1 MSRSS
6 ISEAIRIR
14 PQQLACSMQ
23 ADPTPTI
30 IRRSRFM
37 PLLRKRLF
45 TIGVRHRAGARYC
58 SGLVAALLIAILVG
72 GIAAVIAQEVSI
84 KILVNDEPISDYDID
99 QRERFLAITTQQQ
112 PSPALKKQA
121 ADMLIDERLQIQEG
135 RKVSVTVSEE
145 DVTPII
151 TDMAQ
156 KNNLNVEGLATA
168 LGKGGVNIKTLKDR
182 IRAQLVWR
190 ETVKKKFRRDIQ
202 IAEVD
207 VDQAM
212 EAPGTADGGAPAAA
226 EPTLQLRQIKYALPT
241 GADQRVIAG
250 QLAAAEAMRARFK
263 SCADL
268 ANGVQGANV
277 NTLQDYKT
285 ASLAQPARLLVTNA
299 KVGQMTPPTI
309 TQAAIELYA
318 VCGKN
323 SPAGDS
329 TARDKAQNKLMNQE
343 MGLRAE
349 RLLRDVR
356 AEAFIEYR

>member
-1 MSRSS
+1 
-6 ISEAIRIR
+6 
-14 PQQLACSMQ
+14 
-23 ADPTPTI
+23 
-30 IRRSRFM
+30 M
-37 PLLRKRLF
+37 PLLRERLF
-45 TIGVRHRAGARYC
+45 AIASVQRRAGARYC
-58 SGLVAALLIAILVG
+58 SGLAAALLIAILVG

-121 ADMLIDERLQIQEG
+121 ADMLIDERLQFQEG
-135 RKVSVTVSEE
+135 RKVSITPVEE
-145 DVTPII
+145 DVTAIL

-168 LGKGGVNIKTLKDR
+168 LGKAGVNIKTLKDR
-182 IRAQLVWR
+182 IRAQLVWQA
-190 ETVKKKFRRDIQ
+190 TVQKKFRRDIQ
-202 IAEVD
+202 IADAD
-207 VDQAM
+207 VDQAL
-212 EAPGTADGGAPAAA
+212 ASGATAGGAATEGGAAPAAA
-226 EPTLQLRQIKYALPT
+226 AEPALQLRQIKYALPT

-250 QLAAAEAMRARFK
+250 QLAAAESMRARFK

-277 NTLQDYKT
+277 TTLQDYKT

-309 TQAAIELYA
+309 TQAAVELYA
-318 VCGKN
+318 VCGKR
-323 SPAGDS
+323 SPTGDS
-329 TARDKAQNKLMNQE
+329 NAREQAQRQLMGQE

>member
-1 MSRSS
+1 M
-6 ISEAIRIR
+6 
-14 PQQLACSMQ
+14 
-23 ADPTPTI
+23 
-30 IRRSRFM
+30 
-37 PLLRKRLF
+37 
-45 TIGVRHRAGARYC
+45 
-58 SGLVAALLIAILVG
+58 AALLIAILVG

-121 ADMLIDERLQIQEG
+121 ADMLIDERLQFQEG
-135 RKVSVTVSEE
+135 RKVSITPVEE
-145 DVTPII
+145 DVTAIL

-168 LGKGGVNIKTLKDR
+168 LGKAGVNIKTLKDR
-182 IRAQLVWR
+182 IRAQLVWQA
-190 ETVKKKFRRDIQ
+190 TVQKKFRRDIQ
-202 IAEVD
+202 IADAD
-207 VDQAM
+207 VDQAL
-212 EAPGTADGGAPAAA
+212 ASGGAGGGAAAEGGAAPAAA
-226 EPTLQLRQIKYALPT
+226 AEPALQLRQIKYALPT

-250 QLAAAEAMRARFK
+250 QLAAAESMRARFK

-277 NTLQDYKT
+277 TTLQDYKT

-309 TQAAIELYA
+309 TQAAVELYA
-318 VCGKN
+318 VCGKR
-323 SPAGDS
+323 ATAVDS
-329 TARDKAQNKLMNQE
+329 TAREQAQRQLMSQE
-343 MGLRAE
+343 MALRAE

>member
-1 MSRSS
+1 
-6 ISEAIRIR
+6 
-14 PQQLACSMQ
+14 
-23 ADPTPTI
+23 
-30 IRRSRFM
+30 M
-37 PLLRKRLF
+37 PLLRERLLA
-45 TIGVRHRAGARYC
+45 IASVQRRARYC

-121 ADMLIDERLQIQEG
+121 ADMLIDERLQFQEG
-135 RKVSVTVSEE
+135 RKVSITPAEE
-145 DVTPII
+145 DVTAIL

-168 LGKGGVNIKTLKDR
+168 LGKAGVNIKTLKDR
-182 IRAQLVWR
+182 IRAQLVWQA
-190 ETVKKKFRRDIQ
+190 TVQKKFRRDIQ
-202 IAEVD
+202 IADAD
-207 VDQAM
+207 VDQAL
-212 EAPGTADGGAPAAA
+212 ASSAAGGGAAAEGGAAPAAA
-226 EPTLQLRQIKYALPT
+226 APAEPALQLRQIKYALPS

-250 QLAAAEAMRARFK
+250 QLAAAESMRARFK

-277 NTLQDYKT
+277 TTLQDYKT

-309 TQAAIELYA
+309 TQAAVELYA
-318 VCGKN
+318 VCGKR
-323 SPAGDS
+323 ATAVDS
-329 TARDKAQNKLMNQE
+329 TAREQAQRQLMSQE

>member
-14 PQQLACSMQ
+14 PQQLACSTQ

-37 PLLRKRLF
+37 HLLRKRLF

-84 KILVNDEPISDYDID
+84 KILVNDEPISDYEIH
-99 QRERFLAITTQQQ
+99 QSERFLAITNQQQ

-135 RKVSVTVSEE
+135 RKVSVAASEE
-145 DVTPII
+145 DVTAII

-202 IAEVD
+202 IGEAD
-207 VDQAM
+207 VD
-212 EAPGTADGGAPAAA
+212 EALEAAGAAGGGAAAEGGAPA
-226 EPTLQLRQIKYALPT
+226 T
-241 GADQRVIAG
+241 
-250 QLAAAEAMRARFK
+250 
-263 SCADL
+263 
-268 ANGVQGANV
+268 
-277 NTLQDYKT
+277 
-285 ASLAQPARLLVTNA
+285 
-299 KVGQMTPPTI
+299 
-309 TQAAIELYA
+309 
-318 VCGKN
+318 
-323 SPAGDS
+323 
-329 TARDKAQNKLMNQE
+329 
-343 MGLRAE
+343 
-349 RLLRDVR
+349 
-356 AEAFIEYR
+356 

>member
-1 MSRSS
+1 
-6 ISEAIRIR
+6 
-14 PQQLACSMQ
+14 
-23 ADPTPTI
+23 
-30 IRRSRFM
+30 M
-37 PLLRKRLF
+37 PLLHERLF
-45 TIGVRHRAGARYC
+45 TILSVRHRAGAGYC
-58 SGLVAALLIAILVG
+58 SGLMAALLIAILIG
-72 GIAAVIAQEVSI
+72 GIAAVTAQEISI

-135 RKVSVTVSEE
+135 RKVSVTTSEE
-145 DVTPII
+145 DVTAIL

-182 IRAQLVWR
+182 IRAQLVWQA
-190 ETVKKKFRRDIQ
+190 TVQKKFRRDIH
-202 IAEVD
+202 IADVD
-207 VDQAM
+207 VD
-212 EAPGTADGGAPAAA
+212 EALASGAAGGVAAEGGAPPAAA
-226 EPTLQLRQIKYALPT
+226 EPALQLRQIKYSLPT

-250 QLAAAEAMRARFK
+250 QLAAAESMRARFK

-277 NTLQDYKT
+277 TTLQDYKT

-318 VCGKN
+318 VCGKR
-323 SPAGDS
+323 SAASDS
-329 TARDKAQNKLMNQE
+329 TTREQAQRQLMSQE

>member
-1 MSRSS
+1 
-6 ISEAIRIR
+6 
-14 PQQLACSMQ
+14 
-23 ADPTPTI
+23 
-30 IRRSRFM
+30 M
-37 PLLRKRLF
+37 PLLRERLF
-45 TIGVRHRAGARYC
+45 AIASVQRRAGARYC
-58 SGLVAALLIAILVG
+58 SGLAAALLIAILVG

-121 ADMLIDERLQIQEG
+121 ADMLIDERLQFQEG
-135 RKVSVTVSEE
+135 RKVSITPVEE
-145 DVTPII
+145 DVTAIL

-168 LGKGGVNIKTLKDR
+168 LGKAGVNIKTLKDR
-182 IRAQLVWR
+182 IRAQIVWQA
-190 ETVKKKFRRDIQ
+190 TVQKKFRRDIQ
-202 IAEVD
+202 IADAD
-207 VDQAM
+207 VDQAL
-212 EAPGTADGGAPAAA
+212 ASGATAGGAATEGGAAPAAA
-226 EPTLQLRQIKYALPT
+226 AEPALQLRQIKYALPT

-250 QLAAAEAMRARFK
+250 QLAAAESMRARFK

-277 NTLQDYKT
+277 TTLQDYKT

-309 TQAAIELYA
+309 TQAAVELYA
-318 VCGKN
+318 VCGKR
-323 SPAGDS
+323 SPTGDS
-329 TARDKAQNKLMNQE
+329 NAREQAQRQLMGQE

>member
-1 MSRSS
+1 MH
-6 ISEAIRIR
+6 
-14 PQQLACSMQ
+14 
-23 ADPTPTI
+23 
-30 IRRSRFM
+30 
-37 PLLRKRLF
+37 LLRECF
-45 TIGVRHRAGARYC
+45 FAIVSVRHRRGARYC
-58 SGLVAALLIAILVG
+58 SGSMAALLIAILVG

-121 ADMLIDERLQIQEG
+121 ADMLIDERLQFQEG
-135 RKVSVTVSEE
+135 RKVSVTPSEE
-145 DVTPII
+145 DMTAIL
-151 TDMAQ
+151 TEMAQ

-168 LGKGGVNIKTLKDR
+168 LGKAGVNIKTLKDR
-182 IRAQLVWR
+182 IRAQLVWQA
-190 ETVKKKFRRDIQ
+190 TVQKKFRRDIQ
-202 IAEVD
+202 IADAD
-207 VDQAM
+207 VDQAL
-212 EAPGTADGGAPAAA
+212 ASGGAGGGAAAESGAAPAAA
-226 EPTLQLRQIKYALPT
+226 AEPALQLRQIKYALPT

-250 QLAAAEAMRARFK
+250 QLAAAESMRARFK

-277 NTLQDYKT
+277 TTLQDYKT

-309 TQAAIELYA
+309 TQAAVELYA
-318 VCGKN
+318 VCGKR
-323 SPAGDS
+323 ATAVDS
-329 TARDKAQNKLMNQE
+329 TAREQAQRQLMSQE
-343 MGLRAE
+343 MALRAE

>member
-1 MSRSS
+1 
-6 ISEAIRIR
+6 
-14 PQQLACSMQ
+14 
-23 ADPTPTI
+23 
-30 IRRSRFM
+30 M
-37 PLLRKRLF
+37 PLLRERLF
-45 TIGVRHRAGARYC
+45 AIASVQRRACARYR
-58 SGLVAALLIAILVG
+58 SGLAAALLIVTLVG

-99 QRERFLAITTQQQ
+99 QRERFLAITTQTQ

-135 RKVSVTVSEE
+135 RKVSVAPVEE
-145 DVTPII
+145 DVTAILS
-151 TDMAQ
+151 DMAQ

-168 LGKGGVNIKTLKDR
+168 LGKAGVNIKTLKDR
-182 IRAQLVWR
+182 IRAQLVWQA
-190 ETVKKKFRRDIQ
+190 TVQKKFRRDIQ
-202 IAEVD
+202 IADAD
-207 VDQAM
+207 VD
-212 EAPGTADGGAPAAA
+212 EALASGAAAGGGAPAEGGAAPAAAAA
-226 EPTLQLRQIKYALPT
+226 EPALQLRQIKYALPA

-250 QLAAAEAMRARFK
+250 QLAAAESMRARFK

-268 ANGVQGANV
+268 ANGIQGANV
-277 NTLQDYKT
+277 TTLQDYKT

-309 TQAAIELYA
+309 TQAAVELYA
-318 VCGKN
+318 VCGKR
-323 SPAGDS
+323 AAAVDS
-329 TARDKAQNKLMNQE
+329 TAREQAQRQLMSQE

>member
-1 MSRSS
+1 
-6 ISEAIRIR
+6 
-14 PQQLACSMQ
+14 
-23 ADPTPTI
+23 
-30 IRRSRFM
+30 M
-37 PLLRKRLF
+37 PLLRERLLA
-45 TIGVRHRAGARYC
+45 IASVQRRARYC

-121 ADMLIDERLQIQEG
+121 ADMLIDERLQFQEG
-135 RKVSVTVSEE
+135 RKVSITPVEE
-145 DVTPII
+145 DVTAIL

-168 LGKGGVNIKTLKDR
+168 LGKAGVNIKTLKDR
-182 IRAQLVWR
+182 IRAQLVWQA
-190 ETVKKKFRRDIQ
+190 TVQKKFRRDIQ
-202 IAEVD
+202 IADAD
-207 VDQAM
+207 VDQAL
-212 EAPGTADGGAPAAA
+212 ASGGAGGGAAAEGGAAPAAA
-226 EPTLQLRQIKYALPT
+226 AEPALQLRQIKYALPT

-250 QLAAAEAMRARFK
+250 QLAAAESMRARFK

-277 NTLQDYKT
+277 TTLQDYKT

-309 TQAAIELYA
+309 TQAAVELYA
-318 VCGKN
+318 VCGKR
-323 SPAGDS
+323 ATAVDS
-329 TARDKAQNKLMNQE
+329 TAREQAQRQLMSQE
-343 MGLRAE
+343 MALRAE

>member
-1 MSRSS
+1 
-6 ISEAIRIR
+6 
-14 PQQLACSMQ
+14 MQ
-23 ADPTPTI
+23 
-30 IRRSRFM
+30 
-37 PLLRKRLF
+37 
-45 TIGVRHRAGARYC
+45 HRAGARYC

-121 ADMLIDERLQIQEG
+121 ADMLIDERLQFQEG
-135 RKVSVTVSEE
+135 RKVSITPVEE
-145 DVTPII
+145 DVTAIL

-168 LGKGGVNIKTLKDR
+168 LGKAGVNIKTLKDR
-182 IRAQLVWR
+182 IRAQLVWQA
-190 ETVKKKFRRDIQ
+190 TVQKKFRRDIQ
-202 IAEVD
+202 IADAD
-207 VDQAM
+207 VDQAL
-212 EAPGTADGGAPAAA
+212 ASGAAGGGAAAEGGAAPAAVA
-226 EPTLQLRQIKYALPT
+226 EPALQLRQIKYALPT

-250 QLAAAEAMRARFK
+250 QLAAAESMRARFK

-277 NTLQDYKT
+277 TTLQDYKT

-309 TQAAIELYA
+309 TQAAVELYA
-318 VCGKN
+318 VCGKR
-323 SPAGDS
+323 SAAGDS
-329 TARDKAQNKLMNQE
+329 TAREQAQRQLMSQE

>member
-1 MSRSS
+1 MH
-6 ISEAIRIR
+6 
-14 PQQLACSMQ
+14 
-23 ADPTPTI
+23 
-30 IRRSRFM
+30 
-37 PLLRKRLF
+37 LLRECF
-45 TIGVRHRAGARYC
+45 FAIVSVRHRRGARYC
-58 SGLVAALLIAILVG
+58 SGSMAALLIAILVG

-121 ADMLIDERLQIQEG
+121 ADMLIDERLQLQEG
-135 RKVSVTVSEE
+135 RKVSVTPSEE
-145 DVTPII
+145 DMTAIL

-168 LGKGGVNIKTLKDR
+168 LGKAGVNIKTLKDR

-190 ETVKKKFRRDIQ
+190 ATVQKKFRRDIQ
-202 IAEVD
+202 IADAD
-207 VDQAM
+207 VDQAL
-212 EAPGTADGGAPAAA
+212 ASGAAGGGAPAEGGAAPAAAAA
-226 EPTLQLRQIKYALPT
+226 EPALQLRQIKYALPT

-250 QLAAAEAMRARFK
+250 QLAAAESMRARFK

-277 NTLQDYKT
+277 TTLQDYKT

-309 TQAAIELYA
+309 TQAAVELYA
-318 VCGKN
+318 VCGKR
-323 SPAGDS
+323 AAAVDS
-329 TARDKAQNKLMNQE
+329 TAREQAQRQLVSQE

>member
-1 MSRSS
+1 
-6 ISEAIRIR
+6 
-14 PQQLACSMQ
+14 
-23 ADPTPTI
+23 
-30 IRRSRFM
+30 M
-37 PLLRKRLF
+37 PLLRERLF
-45 TIGVRHRAGARYC
+45 AIASVQRRAGARYC
-58 SGLVAALLIAILVG
+58 SGLAAALLIAILVG

-121 ADMLIDERLQIQEG
+121 ADMLIDERLQFQEG
-135 RKVSVTVSEE
+135 RKVSITPVEE
-145 DVTPII
+145 DVTAIL

-168 LGKGGVNIKTLKDR
+168 LGKAGVNIKTLKDR
-182 IRAQLVWR
+182 IRAQIVWQA
-190 ETVKKKFRRDIQ
+190 TVQKKFRRDIQ
-202 IAEVD
+202 IADAD
-207 VDQAM
+207 VDQAL
-212 EAPGTADGGAPAAA
+212 ASGATAGGAATEGGAAPAAA
-226 EPTLQLRQIKYALPT
+226 AEPALQLRQIKYALPT

-250 QLAAAEAMRARFK
+250 QLAAAESMRARFK

-277 NTLQDYKT
+277 TTLQDYKT

-309 TQAAIELYA
+309 TQAAVELYA
-318 VCGKN
+318 VCGKR
-323 SPAGDS
+323 SPTGDS
-329 TARDKAQNKLMNQE
+329 NAREQAQRQLMSQE

>member
-1 MSRSS
+1 MH
-6 ISEAIRIR
+6 
-14 PQQLACSMQ
+14 
-23 ADPTPTI
+23 
-30 IRRSRFM
+30 
-37 PLLRKRLF
+37 LLRECF
-45 TIGVRHRAGARYC
+45 FAIVSVRHRRGARYC
-58 SGLVAALLIAILVG
+58 SGSMAALLIAILVG

-121 ADMLIDERLQIQEG
+121 ADMLIDERLQFQEG
-135 RKVSVTVSEE
+135 RKVSITPVEE
-145 DVTPII
+145 DVTAIL

-168 LGKGGVNIKTLKDR
+168 LGKAGVNIKTLKDR
-182 IRAQLVWR
+182 IRAQLVWQA
-190 ETVKKKFRRDIQ
+190 TVQKKFRRDIQ
-202 IAEVD
+202 IADAD
-207 VDQAM
+207 VDQAL
-212 EAPGTADGGAPAAA
+212 ASGGAGGGAAAEGGAAPAAA
-226 EPTLQLRQIKYALPT
+226 AEPALQLRQIKYALPT

-250 QLAAAEAMRARFK
+250 QLAAAESMRARFK

-277 NTLQDYKT
+277 TTLQDYKT

-309 TQAAIELYA
+309 TQAAVELYA
-318 VCGKN
+318 VCGKR
-323 SPAGDS
+323 ATAVDS
-329 TARDKAQNKLMNQE
+329 TAREQAQRQLMSQE
-343 MGLRAE
+343 MSLRAE

>member
-1 MSRSS
+1 
-6 ISEAIRIR
+6 
-14 PQQLACSMQ
+14 
-23 ADPTPTI
+23 
-30 IRRSRFM
+30 M
-37 PLLRKRLF
+37 PLLRERLF
-45 TIGVRHRAGARYC
+45 AIAAVQRHAGARYG
-58 SGLVAALLIAILVG
+58 SGLAAALVIAILVG

-121 ADMLIDERLQIQEG
+121 ADMLIDERLQLQEG
-135 RKVSVTVSEE
+135 RKVSIAPVEE
-145 DVTPII
+145 DVTSIL

-168 LGKGGVNIKTLKDR
+168 LGKAGVNIKTLKDR
-182 IRAQLVWR
+182 IRAQIVWQA
-190 ETVKKKFRRDIQ
+190 TVQKKFRRDIQ
-202 IAEVD
+202 IADAD
-207 VDQAM
+207 VDQAL
-212 EAPGTADGGAPAAA
+212 ASGATAGGAATEGGAAPAAA
-226 EPTLQLRQIKYALPT
+226 AEPALQLRQIKYALPT

-250 QLAAAEAMRARFK
+250 QLAAAESMRARFK

-277 NTLQDYKT
+277 TTLQDYKT

-309 TQAAIELYA
+309 TQAAVELYA
-318 VCGKN
+318 VCGKR
-323 SPAGDS
+323 SPTGDS
-329 TARDKAQNKLMNQE
+329 NAREQAQRQLMSQE

>member
-1 MSRSS
+1 
-6 ISEAIRIR
+6 
-14 PQQLACSMQ
+14 
-23 ADPTPTI
+23 
-30 IRRSRFM
+30 M
-37 PLLRKRLF
+37 PLLRERLF
-45 TIGVRHRAGARYC
+45 AIASVQRRAGARYC
-58 SGLVAALLIAILVG
+58 SGLAAALLIAILVG

-121 ADMLIDERLQIQEG
+121 ADMLIDERLQFQEG
-135 RKVSVTVSEE
+135 RKVSITPVEE
-145 DVTPII
+145 DVTAIL

-168 LGKGGVNIKTLKDR
+168 LGKAGVNIKTLKDR
-182 IRAQLVWR
+182 IRAQIVWQA
-190 ETVKKKFRRDIQ
+190 TVQKKFRRDIQ
-202 IAEVD
+202 IADAD
-207 VDQAM
+207 VDQAL
-212 EAPGTADGGAPAAA
+212 ASGATAGGAATEGGAAPAAA
-226 EPTLQLRQIKYALPT
+226 AETALQLRQIKYALPT

-250 QLAAAEAMRARFK
+250 QLAAAESMRARFK

-277 NTLQDYKT
+277 TTLQDYKT

-309 TQAAIELYA
+309 TQAAVELYA
-318 VCGKN
+318 VCGKR
-323 SPAGDS
+323 AAAVDS
-329 TARDKAQNKLMNQE
+329 AAREQAQRQLMSQE